1 MKQHITLREANQ
13 NFSRCIEAVEKG
25 AEYVV
30 TRRGKPVAIMAP
42 VPRRPGRSLDPARKR
57 VLARLFEGARALH
70 VKKWRR
76 DDLYGNAEDI
86 A

>member
-25 AEYVV
+25 AEYIV
-30 TRRGKPVAIMAP
+30 TRRGKPVAILAP
-42 VPRRPGRSLDPARKR
+42 VPRRLGRSVDVERKR
-57 VLARLFEGARALH
+57 ALARLFGSARPLH

-76 DDLYGNAEDI
+76 DDLYVDAEDI